1 MNDNCCNKCNS
12 CNSCN
17 KCGGGCCP
25 ARYDCSFNIEMS
37 PYDQYTW
44 IVTTCGMPHKVKIP
58 KLPETCTSL
67 SVNGT
72 DATLVYKGE
81 CDTDIIT
88 GSQLGSI
95 IRLNDLKDV
104 DAPFPDHCSMLVFD
118 PYCAECGDGCV
129 SPADMWRPY
138 SIPDAG
144 DCIVPLEDDGY
155 YKVLVKDDC
164 GCIKECRLPA
174 KPDDEDKII
183 YLRDSTPED
192 PDYPWYYGI
201 YNETINLY
209 LEQNVPKWF
218 GKYDLEITVNYD
230 IQVCLSHYCENMNYR
245 SLVVPVVAGEAGDA
259 AYDSSIL
266 QGQSTFEDIIPGTLR
281 GSPWGTVTQRSSIT
295 FVVPKGKEAYLHHEF
310 RLRNGPNF
318 PYYKYNATYD
328 GKRIPDDKLQDPDH
342 IEWTGSRLHAL
353 QCIIK
358 PTSGEIDKN
367 PTRDPIRDQL
377 DYGEDWYA
385 NTVVGG

>member
-12 CNSCN
+12 CNPCN
-17 KCGGGCCP
+17 KCGGSCCP
-25 ARYDCSFNIEMS
+25 AKYNCSFNIEMS
-37 PYDQYTW
+37 PYDEYTW

-58 KLPETCTSL
+58 KFPETCTSL

-88 GSQLGSI
+88 GEQLGSI

-104 DAPFPDHCSMLVFD
+104 DAPMPDHCSMLVFD
-118 PYCAECGDGCV
+118 PFCAECGDGCA

-144 DCIVPLEDDGY
+144 DCIIPLDDDGY

-192 PDYPWYYGI
+192 PDYPWYYGV

-209 LEQNVPKWF
+209 LSKNAPKWF

-230 IQVCLSHYCENMNYR
+230 VQVILSYKCKNTNYR
-245 SLVVPVVAGEAGDA
+245 SLVVPCVEGQRGDA

-266 QGQSTFEDIIPGTLR
+266 QGQSTWEDKISPMRGT
-281 GSPWGTVTQRSSIT
+281 PWGTVTQRSSIT

-310 RLRNGPNF
+310 RLRSAESF
-318 PYYKYNATYD
+318 PKYVESPLD
-328 GKRIPDDKLQDPDH
+328 GQKVPDEIASQYNVIP
-342 IEWTGSRLHAL
+342 WTASRLHAL

-358 PTSGEIDKN
+358 PTSGEVDKN
-367 PTRDPIRDQL
+367 PARDEIRNQL
-377 DYGEDWYA
+377 DHWEDWYP
-385 NTVVGG
+385 NI

>member
-1 MNDNCCNKCNS
+1 MNDNCCNNCNP
-12 CNSCN
+12 CN

-25 ARYDCSFNIEMS
+25 AKYDCSFNIEMS
-37 PYDQYTW
+37 PYDAYTW

-58 KLPETCTSL
+58 KIPETCTSL

-81 CDTDIIT
+81 CDTDIIS
-88 GSQLGSI
+88 GAQLGSI

-104 DAPFPDHCSMLVFD
+104 DAPHPDHCSMLVFD
-118 PYCAECGDGCV
+118 PFCAECGDGCT
-129 SPADMWRPY
+129 SPADMWKPY

-144 DCIVPLEDDGY
+144 DCIIPLEEDGY

-192 PDYPWYYGI
+192 PDFPWYYGI

-218 GKYDLEITVNYD
+218 GKYDLEITINYD
-230 IQVCLSHYCENMNYR
+230 VQVILSRFCLNTNYR
-245 SLVVPVVAGEAGDA
+245 SLVVPVVEGQTGDA
-259 AYDSSIL
+259 ANDSSIL
-266 QGQSTFEDIIPGTLR
+266 QGQSTWIDGQTR
-281 GSPWGTVTQRSSIT
+281 GIPWGTVTQRSSIT

-310 RLRNGPNF
+310 RLRSAGSF
-318 PYYKYNATYD
+318 PGYVENALD
-328 GKRIPDDKLQDPDH
+328 GQRIPDNMVQTPN
-342 IEWTGSRLHAL
+342 IIPWTGSRLHSL

-358 PTSGEIDKN
+358 PTSGEVDKN
-367 PTRDPIRDQL
+367 PTKDPIRDQL
-377 DYGEDWYA
+377 DHWEDWYA
-385 NTVVGG
+385 NIV

>member
-1 MNDNCCNKCNS
+1 MNENCCNKCNS
-12 CNSCN
+12 CNPCN

-25 ARYDCSFNIEMS
+25 AKYDCSFNIEPS
-37 PYDQYTW
+37 PYDMYTW

-58 KLPETCTSL
+58 KLPETCTNL

-104 DAPFPDHCSMLVFD
+104 DAPLPDHCSMLVFD
-118 PYCAECGDGCV
+118 PFCAECGDGCT

-138 SIPDAG
+138 TIPDAG
-144 DCIVPLEDDGY
+144 DCIIPLEEDGY

-192 PDYPWYYGI
+192 PDYPWYYGV

-218 GKYDLEITVNYD
+218 GKYDLEITINYD
-230 IQVCLSHYCENMNYR
+230 VQVILSNKCLNTNYR
-245 SLVVPVVAGEAGDA
+245 SLVVPVVAGDAGDA
-259 AYDSSIL
+259 ANDSSIL
-266 QGQSTFEDIIPGTLR
+266 QGQSTWIDGDVR
-281 GSPWGTVTQRSSIT
+281 GIPWGTVTQRSSIT

-310 RLRNGPNF
+310 RLRSGPSF
-318 PYYKYNATYD
+318 PDYVRNALD
-328 GKRIPDDKLQDPDH
+328 GQRIPDSVLQTPNQ
-342 IEWTGSRLHAL
+342 ILWTGSRLHAL

-358 PTSGEIDKN
+358 PTSGEVDKN
-367 PTRDPIRDQL
+367 PTKDPIRDQL
-377 DYGEDWYA
+377 DYGEDWYH
-385 NTVVGG
+385 NIV

>member
-12 CNSCN
+12 CNPCN

-25 ARYDCSFNIEMS
+25 AKYNCSFNIEMS
-37 PYDQYTW
+37 PYDEYTW

-58 KLPETCTSL
+58 KFPETCTSL

-88 GSQLGSI
+88 GEQLGSI

-104 DAPFPDHCSMLVFD
+104 DASMPDHCSMLVFD
-118 PYCAECGDGCV
+118 PFCAECGDGCT
-129 SPADMWRPY
+129 SPADMWKPY

-144 DCIVPLEDDGY
+144 DCIIPLDEDGY

-209 LEQNVPKWF
+209 LSKNVPKWF

-230 IQVCLSHYCENMNYR
+230 IQVILSYKCKNTNYR
-245 SLVVPVVAGEAGDA
+245 SLVVPCVEGQRGDA

-266 QGQSTFEDIIPGTLR
+266 QGQSTWEDKISPMRGT
-281 GSPWGTVTQRSSIT
+281 PWGTVTQRSSIT
-295 FVVPKGKEAYLHHEF
+295 FVVPKGKEGYLHHEF
-310 RLRNGPNF
+310 RLRSAESF
-318 PYYKYNATYD
+318 PKYVESPLD
-328 GKRIPDDKLQDPDH
+328 GQKVPDEIASQYNVIP
-342 IEWTGSRLHAL
+342 WTASRLHAL

-358 PTSGEIDKN
+358 PTSGEVDKN
-367 PTRDPIRDQL
+367 PTRDEIRSQL
-377 DYGEDWYA
+377 DHWEDWYP
-385 NTVVGG
+385 NI

>member
-12 CNSCN
+12 CNPCN
-17 KCGGGCCP
+17 KCGGSYCP
-25 ARYDCSFNIEMS
+25 AKYNCSFNIEMS
-37 PYDQYTW
+37 PYDEYTW

-58 KLPETCTSL
+58 KFPETCTSL

-88 GSQLGSI
+88 GEQLGSI

-104 DAPFPDHCSMLVFD
+104 DASMPDHCSMLVFD
-118 PYCAECGDGCV
+118 PFCAECGDGCT
-129 SPADMWRPY
+129 SPADMWKPY

-144 DCIVPLEDDGY
+144 DCVIPLDEDGY

-201 YNETINLY
+201 YNEKINLY
-209 LEQNVPKWF
+209 LAKNVPKWF

-230 IQVCLSHYCENMNYR
+230 VQVILSYKCKNTNYR
-245 SLVVPVVAGEAGDA
+245 SLVVPCVEGQRGDA

-266 QGQSTFEDIIPGTLR
+266 QGQSTWEDKISPMRGT
-281 GSPWGTVTQRSSIT
+281 PWGTVTQRSSIT

-310 RLRNGPNF
+310 RLRSAESF
-318 PYYKYNATYD
+318 PKYVENPLD
-328 GKRIPDDKLQDPDH
+328 GQKVPDEIASQYNVIP
-342 IEWTGSRLHAL
+342 WTASRLHAL

-358 PTSGEIDKN
+358 HTSGEVDKN
-367 PTRDPIRDQL
+367 PTRDEIRNQL
-377 DYGEDWYA
+377 DHWEDWYP
-385 NTVVGG
+385 NI

>member
-12 CNSCN
+12 CNPCN
-17 KCGGGCCP
+17 KCGGSYCP
-25 ARYDCSFNIEMS
+25 AKYNCSFNIEMS
-37 PYDQYTW
+37 PYDEYTW

-58 KLPETCTSL
+58 KFPETCTSL

-88 GSQLGSI
+88 GEQLGSI

-104 DAPFPDHCSMLVFD
+104 DASMPDHCSMLVFD
-118 PYCAECGDGCV
+118 PFCAECGDGCT
-129 SPADMWRPY
+129 SPADMWKPY

-144 DCIVPLEDDGY
+144 DCIIPLDEDGY

-209 LEQNVPKWF
+209 LSKNVPKWF

-230 IQVCLSHYCENMNYR
+230 VQVILSNKCENTNYR
-245 SLVVPVVAGEAGDA
+245 SLVVPCVEGQRGDA

-266 QGQSTFEDIIPGTLR
+266 QGQSTWENNVSPMRGT
-281 GSPWGTVTQRSSIT
+281 PWGTVTQRSSIT

-310 RLRNGPNF
+310 RLRSAGSF
-318 PYYKYNATYD
+318 PTYAESPLDGQKVPDEIASQYNV
-328 GKRIPDDKLQDPDH
+328 IP
-342 IEWTGSRLHAL
+342 WTASRLHAL

-358 PTSGEIDKN
+358 PTSGEVDKN
-367 PTRDPIRDQL
+367 PTRDEIRNQL
-377 DYGEDWYA
+377 DHWEDWYP
-385 NTVVGG
+385 NI

>member
-12 CNSCN
+12 CNPCN

-25 ARYDCSFNIEMS
+25 AKYNCSFNIEMS
-37 PYDQYTW
+37 PYDEYTW

-58 KLPETCTSL
+58 KFPETCTSL

-88 GSQLGSI
+88 GEQLGSI

-104 DAPFPDHCSMLVFD
+104 DASMPDHCSMLVFD
-118 PYCAECGDGCV
+118 PFCAECGDGCA
-129 SPADMWRPY
+129 SPADMWKPY

-144 DCIVPLEDDGY
+144 DCVIPLDEDGY

-201 YNETINLY
+201 YNETINLH
-209 LEQNVPKWF
+209 LSKNVPKWF

-230 IQVCLSHYCENMNYR
+230 VQVILSYKCKNTNYR
-245 SLVVPVVAGEAGDA
+245 SLVVPCVEGQRGDA

-266 QGQSTFEDIIPGTLR
+266 QGQSTWEDKISPMRGT
-281 GSPWGTVTQRSSIT
+281 PWGTVTQRSSIT

-310 RLRNGPNF
+310 RLRSAESF
-318 PYYKYNATYD
+318 PKYVENPLD
-328 GKRIPDDKLQDPDH
+328 GQKVPDEIASQYNVIP
-342 IEWTGSRLHAL
+342 WTASRLHAL

-358 PTSGEIDKN
+358 PTSGEVDKN
-367 PTRDPIRDQL
+367 PTRDEIRNQL
-377 DYGEDWYA
+377 DHWEDWYP
-385 NTVVGG
+385 NI

>member
-12 CNSCN
+12 CNPCN

-25 ARYDCSFNIEMS
+25 AKYNCSFNIEMS
-37 PYDQYTW
+37 PYDEYTW

-58 KLPETCTSL
+58 KFPETCTSL

-88 GSQLGSI
+88 GEQLGSI

-104 DAPFPDHCSMLVFD
+104 DASMPDHCSMLVFD
-118 PYCAECGDGCV
+118 PFCAECGDGCT
-129 SPADMWRPY
+129 SPADMWKPY

-144 DCIVPLEDDGY
+144 DCVIPLDEDGY

-201 YNETINLY
+201 YNEKINLY
-209 LEQNVPKWF
+209 LAKNVPKWF

-230 IQVCLSHYCENMNYR
+230 VQVILSYKCKNTNYR
-245 SLVVPVVAGEAGDA
+245 SLVVPCVEGQRGDA

-266 QGQSTFEDIIPGTLR
+266 QGQSTWEDKISPMRGT
-281 GSPWGTVTQRSSIT
+281 PWGTVTQRSSIT

-310 RLRNGPNF
+310 RLRSAESF
-318 PYYKYNATYD
+318 PKYAENPLD
-328 GKRIPDDKLQDPDH
+328 GQKVPDEIASQYNVIP
-342 IEWTGSRLHAL
+342 WTASRLHAL

-358 PTSGEIDKN
+358 PTSGEVDKK
-367 PTRDPIRDQL
+367 PTRDEIRNQL
-377 DYGEDWYA
+377 DHWEDWYP
-385 NTVVGG
+385 NI

>member
-12 CNSCN
+12 CNPCN

-25 ARYDCSFNIEMS
+25 AKYNCSFNIEMS
-37 PYDQYTW
+37 PYDEYTW

-88 GSQLGSI
+88 GEQLGSI

-104 DAPFPDHCSMLVFD
+104 DASMPDHCSMLVFD
-118 PYCAECGDGCV
+118 PFCAECGDGCT
-129 SPADMWRPY
+129 SPADMWKPY

-144 DCIVPLEDDGY
+144 DCVIPLDEDGY

-209 LEQNVPKWF
+209 LAKNVPKWF

-230 IQVCLSHYCENMNYR
+230 VQVILSYKCENTNYR
-245 SLVVPVVAGEAGDA
+245 SLVVPCVEGQRGDA

-266 QGQSTFEDIIPGTLR
+266 QGQSTWENNVSPMRGT
-281 GSPWGTVTQRSSIT
+281 PWGTVTQRSSIT

-310 RLRNGPNF
+310 RLRSAGSF
-318 PYYKYNATYD
+318 PKYVESSLD
-328 GKRIPDDKLQDPDH
+328 GQKVPDEIASQYNVIP
-342 IEWTGSRLHAL
+342 WTASRLHAL

-358 PTSGEIDKN
+358 PTSGEVDKN
-367 PTRDPIRDQL
+367 PTRDEIRNQL
-377 DYGEDWYA
+377 DHWEDWYP
-385 NTVVGG
+385 NI

>member
-12 CNSCN
+12 CNPCN
-17 KCGGGCCP
+17 KCGGSCCP
-25 ARYDCSFNIEMS
+25 AKYNCSFNIEMS
-37 PYDQYTW
+37 PYDEYTW

-58 KLPETCTSL
+58 KFPETCTSL

-88 GSQLGSI
+88 GEQLGSI

-104 DAPFPDHCSMLVFD
+104 DASMPDHCSMLVFD
-118 PYCAECGDGCV
+118 PFCAECGDGCT
-129 SPADMWRPY
+129 SPADMWKPY

-144 DCIVPLEDDGY
+144 DCVIPLDEDGY

-201 YNETINLY
+201 YNEKINLY
-209 LEQNVPKWF
+209 LAKNVPKWF

-230 IQVCLSHYCENMNYR
+230 VQVILSYKCKNTNYR
-245 SLVVPVVAGEAGDA
+245 SLVVPCVEGQRGDA

-266 QGQSTFEDIIPGTLR
+266 QGQSTWEDKISPMRGT
-281 GSPWGTVTQRSSIT
+281 PWGTVTQRSSIT

-310 RLRNGPNF
+310 RLRSAESF
-318 PYYKYNATYD
+318 PKYVENPLD
-328 GKRIPDDKLQDPDH
+328 GQKVPDEIASQYNVIP
-342 IEWTGSRLHAL
+342 WTASRLHAL

-358 PTSGEIDKN
+358 PTSGEVDKN
-367 PTRDPIRDQL
+367 PTRDEIRNQL
-377 DYGEDWYA
+377 DHWEDWYP
-385 NTVVGG
+385 NI

>member
-1 MNDNCCNKCNS
+1 MNENCCDKCNS

-25 ARYDCSFNIEMS
+25 AKYDCSFNIEPS
-37 PYDQYTW
+37 PYDMYTW

-95 IRLNDLKDV
+95 IRLGDLKDV
-104 DAPFPDHCSMLVFD
+104 DAAMPNHCSMLVFD
-118 PYCAECGDGCV
+118 PFCAECGDGCT

-138 SIPDAG
+138 TIPDAG
-144 DCIVPLEDDGY
+144 DCIIPLEEDGY

-174 KPDDEDKII
+174 KPEDEDKII

-192 PDYPWYYGI
+192 PDYPWYYGV

-218 GKYDLEITVNYD
+218 GKYDLEITINYD
-230 IQVCLSHYCENMNYR
+230 VQVILSNKCLNTNYR
-245 SLVVPVVAGEAGDA
+245 SLVVPVVAGDAGDA
-259 AYDSSIL
+259 ANDSSIL
-266 QGQSTFEDIIPGTLR
+266 QGQSTWIDGDVR
-281 GSPWGTVTQRSSIT
+281 GIPWGTVTQRSSIT

-310 RLRNGPNF
+310 RLRSGPSF
-318 PYYKYNATYD
+318 PDYVRNALD
-328 GKRIPDDKLQDPDH
+328 GQRIPDSVLQTPNQ
-342 IEWTGSRLHAL
+342 ILWTGSRLHAL

-358 PTSGEIDKN
+358 PTSGEVDKN
-367 PTRDPIRDQL
+367 PVKDPIRDQL
-377 DYGEDWYA
+377 DYGEDWYH
-385 NTVVGG
+385 NIV

>member
-1 MNDNCCNKCNS
+1 
-12 CNSCN
+12 
-17 KCGGGCCP
+17 
-25 ARYDCSFNIEMS
+25 MS
-37 PYDQYTW
+37 PYDEYTW

-58 KLPETCTSL
+58 KFPETCTSL

-88 GSQLGSI
+88 GEQLGSI

-104 DAPFPDHCSMLVFD
+104 DASMPDHCSMLVFD
-118 PYCAECGDGCV
+118 PFCAECGDGCT
-129 SPADMWRPY
+129 SPADMWKPY

-144 DCIVPLEDDGY
+144 DCVIPLDEDGY

-201 YNETINLY
+201 YNEKINLY
-209 LEQNVPKWF
+209 LAKNVPKWF

-230 IQVCLSHYCENMNYR
+230 VQVILSYKCKNTNYR
-245 SLVVPVVAGEAGDA
+245 SLVVPCVEGQRGDA

-266 QGQSTFEDIIPGTLR
+266 QGQSTWEDKISPMRGT
-281 GSPWGTVTQRSSIT
+281 PWGTVTQRSSIT

-310 RLRNGPNF
+310 RLRSAESF
-318 PYYKYNATYD
+318 PKYAENPLD
-328 GKRIPDDKLQDPDH
+328 GQKVPDEIASQYNVIP
-342 IEWTGSRLHAL
+342 WTASRLHAL

-358 PTSGEIDKN
+358 PTSGEVDKN
-367 PTRDPIRDQL
+367 PTRDEIRNQL
-377 DYGEDWYA
+377 DHWEDWYP
-385 NTVVGG
+385 NI

>member
-12 CNSCN
+12 CNPCN
-17 KCGGGCCP
+17 KCGGSCCP
-25 ARYDCSFNIEMS
+25 AKYDCSFNIEMS
-37 PYDQYTW
+37 PYDEYTW

-88 GSQLGSI
+88 GEQLGSI

-104 DAPFPDHCSMLVFD
+104 DASMPDHCSMLVFD
-118 PYCAECGDGCV
+118 PFCAECGDGCT
-129 SPADMWRPY
+129 SPADMWKPY

-144 DCIVPLEDDGY
+144 DCIIPLDEDGY

-201 YNETINLY
+201 YNEKINLY
-209 LEQNVPKWF
+209 LAKNVPKWF

-230 IQVCLSHYCENMNYR
+230 VQVILSYKCKNTNYR
-245 SLVVPVVAGEAGDA
+245 SLVVPCVEGQRGDA

-266 QGQSTFEDIIPGTLR
+266 QGQSTWEDKISPMRGT
-281 GSPWGTVTQRSSIT
+281 PWGTVTQRSSIT

-310 RLRNGPNF
+310 RLRSAESF
-318 PYYKYNATYD
+318 PKYVENPLD
-328 GKRIPDDKLQDPDH
+328 GQKVPDEIASQYNVIP
-342 IEWTGSRLHAL
+342 WTASRLHAL

-358 PTSGEIDKN
+358 PTSGEVDKN
-367 PTRDPIRDQL
+367 PARDEIRNQL
-377 DYGEDWYA
+377 DHWEDWYP
-385 NTVVGG
+385 NI

>member
-12 CNSCN
+12 CNPCN
-17 KCGGGCCP
+17 KCGGSCCP
-25 ARYDCSFNIEMS
+25 AKYNCSFNIEMS
-37 PYDQYTW
+37 PYDEYTW

-58 KLPETCTSL
+58 KFPETCTSL

-88 GSQLGSI
+88 GEQLGSI

-104 DAPFPDHCSMLVFD
+104 DAPMPDHCSMLVFD
-118 PYCAECGDGCV
+118 PFCAECGDGCT
-129 SPADMWRPY
+129 SPADMWKPY

-144 DCIVPLEDDGY
+144 DCVIPLDEDGY

-209 LEQNVPKWF
+209 LSKNVPKWF

-230 IQVCLSHYCENMNYR
+230 VQVILSNKCENTNYR
-245 SLVVPVVAGEAGDA
+245 SLVVPCVEGQRGDA

-266 QGQSTFEDIIPGTLR
+266 QGQSTWENNVSPMRGT
-281 GSPWGTVTQRSSIT
+281 PWGTVTQRSSIT

-310 RLRNGPNF
+310 RLRSAGSF
-318 PYYKYNATYD
+318 PTYAESPLDGQKVPDEIASQYNV
-328 GKRIPDDKLQDPDH
+328 IP
-342 IEWTGSRLHAL
+342 WTASRLHAL

-358 PTSGEIDKN
+358 PTSGEVDKN
-367 PTRDPIRDQL
+367 PTRDEIRSQL
-377 DYGEDWYA
+377 DHWEDWYP
-385 NTVVGG
+385 NI

>member
-12 CNSCN
+12 CNPCN
-17 KCGGGCCP
+17 KCGGSCCP
-25 ARYDCSFNIEMS
+25 AKYNCSFNIEMS
-37 PYDQYTW
+37 PYDEYTW

-58 KLPETCTSL
+58 KFPETCTSL

-88 GSQLGSI
+88 GEQLGSI

-104 DAPFPDHCSMLVFD
+104 DASMPDHCSMLVFD
-118 PYCAECGDGCV
+118 PFCAECGDGCT
-129 SPADMWRPY
+129 SPADMWKPY

-144 DCIVPLEDDGY
+144 DCVIPLDEDGY

-209 LEQNVPKWF
+209 LSKNVPKWF

-230 IQVCLSHYCENMNYR
+230 VQVILSNKCENTNYR
-245 SLVVPVVAGEAGDA
+245 SLVVPCVEGQRGDA

-266 QGQSTFEDIIPGTLR
+266 QGQSTWENNVSPMRGT
-281 GSPWGTVTQRSSIT
+281 PWGTVTQRSSIT

-310 RLRNGPNF
+310 RLRSAGSF
-318 PYYKYNATYD
+318 PKYAESPLD
-328 GKRIPDDKLQDPDH
+328 GQKVPDEIASQYNVIP
-342 IEWTGSRLHAL
+342 WTASRLHAL

-358 PTSGEIDKN
+358 PTSGEVDKN
-367 PTRDPIRDQL
+367 PTRDEIRNQL
-377 DYGEDWYA
+377 DHWEDWYP
-385 NTVVGG
+385 NI

>member
-12 CNSCN
+12 CNPCN

-25 ARYDCSFNIEMS
+25 AKYNCSFNIEMS
-37 PYDQYTW
+37 PYDEYTW

-88 GSQLGSI
+88 GEQLGSI

-104 DAPFPDHCSMLVFD
+104 DAAMPDHCSMLVFD
-118 PYCAECGDGCV
+118 PFCAECGDGCA

-144 DCIVPLEDDGY
+144 DCIIPLDEDGY

-192 PDYPWYYGI
+192 PDYPWYYGV

-209 LEQNVPKWF
+209 LSQNVPKWF

-230 IQVCLSHYCENMNYR
+230 VQVILSNKCENTNYR
-245 SLVVPVVAGEAGDA
+245 SLVVPCVEGQRGDA

-266 QGQSTFEDIIPGTLR
+266 QGQSTWENKTSAMRGT
-281 GSPWGTVTQRSSIT
+281 PWGTVTQRSSIT

-310 RLRNGPNF
+310 RLRSAESF
-318 PYYKYNATYD
+318 PTYVESPLDGQKVPDEIASQYNV
-328 GKRIPDDKLQDPDH
+328 IP
-342 IEWTGSRLHAL
+342 WTASRLHAL

-358 PTSGEIDKN
+358 PTSGEVDKN
-367 PTRDPIRDQL
+367 PTRDEIRNQL
-377 DYGEDWYA
+377 DHWEDWYP
-385 NTVVGG
+385 NI

>member
-1 MNDNCCNKCNS
+1 
-12 CNSCN
+12 
-17 KCGGGCCP
+17 
-25 ARYDCSFNIEMS
+25 MS
-37 PYDQYTW
+37 PYDEYTW

-88 GSQLGSI
+88 GEQLGSI

-104 DAPFPDHCSMLVFD
+104 DASMPDHCSMLVFD
-118 PYCAECGDGCV
+118 PFCAECGDGCT
-129 SPADMWRPY
+129 SPADMWKPY

-144 DCIVPLEDDGY
+144 DCVISLDEDGY

-209 LEQNVPKWF
+209 LSKNVPKWF
-218 GKYDLEITVNYD
+218 DKYDLEITVNYD
-230 IQVCLSHYCENMNYR
+230 VQVILSNKCENTNYR
-245 SLVVPVVAGEAGDA
+245 SLVVPCVEGQRGDA

-266 QGQSTFEDIIPGTLR
+266 QGQSTWENNVSPMRGT
-281 GSPWGTVTQRSSIT
+281 PWGTVTQRSSIT

-310 RLRNGPNF
+310 RLRSAGSF
-318 PYYKYNATYD
+318 PKYVESPLD
-328 GKRIPDDKLQDPDH
+328 GQRVPDEIASQYNVIP
-342 IEWTGSRLHAL
+342 WTASRLHAL

-358 PTSGEIDKN
+358 PTSGEVDKN
-367 PTRDPIRDQL
+367 PARDEIRSQL
-377 DYGEDWYA
+377 DHWEDWYP
-385 NTVVGG
+385 NI

>member
-12 CNSCN
+12 CNPCN

-25 ARYDCSFNIEMS
+25 SKYNCSFNIEMS
-37 PYDQYTW
+37 PYDEYTW

-58 KLPETCTSL
+58 KFPETCTSL

-88 GSQLGSI
+88 GEQLGSI

-104 DAPFPDHCSMLVFD
+104 DASMPDHCSMLVFD
-118 PYCAECGDGCV
+118 PFCAECGDGCT
-129 SPADMWRPY
+129 SPADMWKPY

-144 DCIVPLEDDGY
+144 DCVIPLDEDGY

-209 LEQNVPKWF
+209 LAKNVPKWF

-230 IQVCLSHYCENMNYR
+230 VQVILSNKCENTNYR
-245 SLVVPVVAGEAGDA
+245 SLVVPCVEGQRGDA

-266 QGQSTFEDIIPGTLR
+266 QGQSTWENNVSPMRGT
-281 GSPWGTVTQRSSIT
+281 PWGTVTQRSSIT

-310 RLRNGPNF
+310 RLRSAGSF
-318 PYYKYNATYD
+318 PTYAESPLDGQKVPDEIASQYNV
-328 GKRIPDDKLQDPDH
+328 IP
-342 IEWTGSRLHAL
+342 WTASRLHAL

-358 PTSGEIDKN
+358 PTSGEVDKN
-367 PTRDPIRDQL
+367 PTRDEIRNQL
-377 DYGEDWYA
+377 DHWEDWYP
-385 NTVVGG
+385 NI

>member
-12 CNSCN
+12 CNPCN

-25 ARYDCSFNIEMS
+25 AKYNCSFNIEMS
-37 PYDQYTW
+37 PYDEYTW

-58 KLPETCTSL
+58 KFPETCTSL

-88 GSQLGSI
+88 GEQLGSI

-104 DAPFPDHCSMLVFD
+104 DASMPDHCSMLVFD
-118 PYCAECGDGCV
+118 PFCAECGDGCT
-129 SPADMWRPY
+129 SPADMWKPY

-144 DCIVPLEDDGY
+144 DCVIPLDEDGY

-201 YNETINLY
+201 YNEKINLY
-209 LEQNVPKWF
+209 LAKNVPKWF

-230 IQVCLSHYCENMNYR
+230 VQVILSYKCKNTNYR
-245 SLVVPVVAGEAGDA
+245 SLVVPCVEGQRGDA

-266 QGQSTFEDIIPGTLR
+266 QGQSTWEDKISPMRGT
-281 GSPWGTVTQRSSIT
+281 PWGTVTQRSSIT

-310 RLRNGPNF
+310 RLRSAESF
-318 PYYKYNATYD
+318 PKYVENPLD
-328 GKRIPDDKLQDPDH
+328 GQKVPDEIASQYNVIP
-342 IEWTGSRLHAL
+342 WTASRLHAL

-358 PTSGEIDKN
+358 PTSGEVDKN
-367 PTRDPIRDQL
+367 PTRDEIRNQL
-377 DYGEDWYA
+377 DHWEDWYP
-385 NTVVGG
+385 NI

>member
-12 CNSCN
+12 CNPCN
-17 KCGGGCCP
+17 KCGGSFCP
-25 ARYDCSFNIEMS
+25 AKYNCSFNIEMS
-37 PYDQYTW
+37 PYDEYTW

-58 KLPETCTSL
+58 KFPETCTSL

-88 GSQLGSI
+88 GEQLGSI

-104 DAPFPDHCSMLVFD
+104 DASMPDHCSMLVFD
-118 PYCAECGDGCV
+118 PFCAECGDGCT
-129 SPADMWRPY
+129 SPADMWKPY

-144 DCIVPLEDDGY
+144 DCVIPLDEDGY

-201 YNETINLY
+201 YNETINLH
-209 LEQNVPKWF
+209 LSKNVPKWF

-230 IQVCLSHYCENMNYR
+230 VQVILSYKCKNTNYR
-245 SLVVPVVAGEAGDA
+245 SLVVPCVEGQRGDA

-266 QGQSTFEDIIPGTLR
+266 QGQSTWEDKISPMRGT
-281 GSPWGTVTQRSSIT
+281 PWGTVTQRSSIT

-310 RLRNGPNF
+310 RLRSAESF
-318 PYYKYNATYD
+318 PKYVESPLD
-328 GKRIPDDKLQDPDH
+328 GQKVPDEIASQYNVIP
-342 IEWTGSRLHAL
+342 WTGSGLHAL

-358 PTSGEIDKN
+358 PTSGEVDKN
-367 PTRDPIRDQL
+367 PTRDEIRNQL
-377 DYGEDWYA
+377 DHWEDWYP
-385 NTVVGG
+385 NI

>member
-12 CNSCN
+12 CNPCN

-25 ARYDCSFNIEMS
+25 AKYNCSFNIEMS
-37 PYDQYTW
+37 PYDEYTW

-58 KLPETCTSL
+58 KFPETCTSL

-88 GSQLGSI
+88 GEQLGSI

-104 DAPFPDHCSMLVFD
+104 DASMPDHCSMLVFD
-118 PYCAECGDGCV
+118 PFCAECGDGCT
-129 SPADMWRPY
+129 SPADMWKPY
-138 SIPDAG
+138 SIPNAG
-144 DCIVPLEDDGY
+144 DCIIPLDEDGY

-209 LEQNVPKWF
+209 LSKNVPKWF

-230 IQVCLSHYCENMNYR
+230 VQVIISNKCENTNYR
-245 SLVVPVVAGEAGDA
+245 SLVVPCVEGQRGDA

-266 QGQSTFEDIIPGTLR
+266 QGQSTWENKTTSMRGT
-281 GSPWGTVTQRSSIT
+281 PWGTVTQRSSIT

-310 RLRNGPNF
+310 RLRSAESF
-318 PYYKYNATYD
+318 PKYVESPLD
-328 GKRIPDDKLQDPDH
+328 GQKVPDEIASQYNVIP
-342 IEWTGSRLHAL
+342 WTASRLHAL

-358 PTSGEIDKN
+358 PTSGEVDKN
-367 PTRDPIRDQL
+367 PTRDEIRNQL
-377 DYGEDWYA
+377 DHWEDWYP
-385 NTVVGG
+385 NI

>member
-1 MNDNCCNKCNS
+1 MNYDNLNNCCNTCNKCS
-12 CNSCN
+12 SCN
-17 KCGGGCCP
+17 KCGSCN
-25 ARYDCSFNIEMS
+25 AAKYNCSFNIEMS
-37 PYDQYTW
+37 PYDEYTW

-58 KLPETCTSL
+58 KFPETCTSL

-88 GSQLGSI
+88 GEQLGSI

-104 DAPFPDHCSMLVFD
+104 DASMPDHCSMLVFD
-118 PYCAECGDGCV
+118 PFCAECGDGCT
-129 SPADMWRPY
+129 SPADMWKPY

-144 DCIVPLEDDGY
+144 DCVIPLDEDGY

-201 YNETINLY
+201 YNEKINLY
-209 LEQNVPKWF
+209 LAKNVPKWF

-230 IQVCLSHYCENMNYR
+230 VQVILSYKCKNTNYR
-245 SLVVPVVAGEAGDA
+245 SLVVPCVEGQRGDA

-266 QGQSTFEDIIPGTLR
+266 QGQSTWEDKISPMRGT
-281 GSPWGTVTQRSSIT
+281 PWGTVTQRSSIT

-310 RLRNGPNF
+310 RLRSAESF
-318 PYYKYNATYD
+318 PKYVENPLD
-328 GKRIPDDKLQDPDH
+328 GQKVPDEIASQYNVIP
-342 IEWTGSRLHAL
+342 WTASRLHAL

-358 PTSGEIDKN
+358 PTSGEVDKN
-367 PTRDPIRDQL
+367 PTRDEIRNQL
-377 DYGEDWYA
+377 DHWEDWYP
-385 NTVVGG
+385 NI

>member
-12 CNSCN
+12 CNPCN

-25 ARYDCSFNIEMS
+25 AKYNCSFNIEMS
-37 PYDQYTW
+37 PYDEYTW

-58 KLPETCTSL
+58 KFPETCTSL

-88 GSQLGSI
+88 GEQLGSI

-104 DAPFPDHCSMLVFD
+104 DAPMPDHCSMLVFD
-118 PYCAECGDGCV
+118 PFCAECGDGCA

-144 DCIVPLEDDGY
+144 DCIIPLDEDGY

-209 LEQNVPKWF
+209 LSKNAPKWF

-230 IQVCLSHYCENMNYR
+230 VQVILSYKCKNTNYR
-245 SLVVPVVAGEAGDA
+245 SLVVPCVEGQRGDA

-266 QGQSTFEDIIPGTLR
+266 QGQSTWEDKISPMRGT
-281 GSPWGTVTQRSSIT
+281 PWGTVTQRSSIT

-310 RLRNGPNF
+310 RLRSAESF
-318 PYYKYNATYD
+318 PKYVESPLD
-328 GKRIPDDKLQDPDH
+328 GQKVPDEIASQYNVIP
-342 IEWTGSRLHAL
+342 WTASRLHAL

-358 PTSGEIDKN
+358 PTSGEVDKN
-367 PTRDPIRDQL
+367 PARDEIRNQL
-377 DYGEDWYA
+377 DHWEDWYP
-385 NTVVGG
+385 NI

>member
-12 CNSCN
+12 CNPCN

-25 ARYDCSFNIEMS
+25 AKYNCSFNIEMS
-37 PYDQYTW
+37 PYDEYTW

-58 KLPETCTSL
+58 KFPETCTSL

-88 GSQLGSI
+88 GEQLGSI

-104 DAPFPDHCSMLVFD
+104 DASMPDHCSMLVFD
-118 PYCAECGDGCV
+118 PFCAECGDGCT
-129 SPADMWRPY
+129 SPADMWKPY

-144 DCIVPLEDDGY
+144 DCVIPLDEDGY

-201 YNETINLY
+201 YNETINLH
-209 LEQNVPKWF
+209 LSKNVPKWF

-230 IQVCLSHYCENMNYR
+230 VQVILSYKCKNTNYR
-245 SLVVPVVAGEAGDA
+245 SLVVPCVEGQRGDA

-266 QGQSTFEDIIPGTLR
+266 QGQSTWEDKISPMRGT
-281 GSPWGTVTQRSSIT
+281 PWGTVTQRSSIT

-310 RLRNGPNF
+310 RLRSAESF
-318 PYYKYNATYD
+318 PKYVENPLD
-328 GKRIPDDKLQDPDH
+328 GQKVPDEIASQYNVIP
-342 IEWTGSRLHAL
+342 WTASRLHAL

-358 PTSGEIDKN
+358 PTSGEVDKN
-367 PTRDPIRDQL
+367 PTRDEIRNQL
-377 DYGEDWYA
+377 DHWEDWYP
-385 NTVVGG
+385 NI

>member
-12 CNSCN
+12 CNPCN
-17 KCGGGCCP
+17 KCGGSCCP
-25 ARYDCSFNIEMS
+25 AKYNCSFNIEMS
-37 PYDQYTW
+37 PYDEYTW

-58 KLPETCTSL
+58 KFPETCTSL

-88 GSQLGSI
+88 GEQLGSI

-104 DAPFPDHCSMLVFD
+104 DASMPDHCSMLVFD
-118 PYCAECGDGCV
+118 PFCAECGDGCT
-129 SPADMWRPY
+129 SPADMWKPY

-144 DCIVPLEDDGY
+144 DCVIPLDEDGY

-209 LEQNVPKWF
+209 LAKNVPKWF

-230 IQVCLSHYCENMNYR
+230 VQVILSYKCKNTNYR
-245 SLVVPVVAGEAGDA
+245 SLVVPCVEGQRGDA

-266 QGQSTFEDIIPGTLR
+266 QGQSTWEDKISPMRGT
-281 GSPWGTVTQRSSIT
+281 PWGTVTQRSSIT

-310 RLRNGPNF
+310 RLRSAESF
-318 PYYKYNATYD
+318 PKYVENLLD
-328 GKRIPDDKLQDPDH
+328 GQKVPDEIASQYNVIP
-342 IEWTGSRLHAL
+342 WTASRLHAL

-358 PTSGEIDKN
+358 PTSGEVDKN
-367 PTRDPIRDQL
+367 PTRDEIRNQL
-377 DYGEDWYA
+377 DHWEDWYP
-385 NTVVGG
+385 NI

>member
-12 CNSCN
+12 CNPCN
-17 KCGGGCCP
+17 KCGGSCCP
-25 ARYDCSFNIEMS
+25 AKYNCSFNIEMS
-37 PYDQYTW
+37 PYDEYTW

-88 GSQLGSI
+88 GEQLGSI

-104 DAPFPDHCSMLVFD
+104 DASMPDHCSMLVFD
-118 PYCAECGDGCV
+118 PFCAECGDGCT
-129 SPADMWRPY
+129 SPADMWKPY

-144 DCIVPLEDDGY
+144 DCIIPLDEDGY

-201 YNETINLY
+201 YNEKINLY
-209 LEQNVPKWF
+209 LAKNVPKWF

-230 IQVCLSHYCENMNYR
+230 VQVILSYKCKNTNYR
-245 SLVVPVVAGEAGDA
+245 SLVVPCVEGQRGDA

-266 QGQSTFEDIIPGTLR
+266 QGQSTWEDKISPMRGT
-281 GSPWGTVTQRSSIT
+281 PWGTVTQRSSIT

-310 RLRNGPNF
+310 RLRSAESF
-318 PYYKYNATYD
+318 PKYVENPLD
-328 GKRIPDDKLQDPDH
+328 GQKVPDEIASQYNVIP
-342 IEWTGSRLHAL
+342 WTASRLHAL

-358 PTSGEIDKN
+358 PTSGEVDKN
-367 PTRDPIRDQL
+367 PAKDEIRNQL
-377 DYGEDWYA
+377 DHWEDWYP
-385 NTVVGG
+385 NI

>member
-12 CNSCN
+12 CNPCN
-17 KCGGGCCP
+17 KCGGSCCP
-25 ARYDCSFNIEMS
+25 AKYNCSFNIEMS
-37 PYDQYTW
+37 PYDEYTW

-58 KLPETCTSL
+58 KFPETCTSL

-88 GSQLGSI
+88 GEQLGSI

-104 DAPFPDHCSMLVFD
+104 DASMPDHCSMLVFD
-118 PYCAECGDGCV
+118 PFCAECGDGCT
-129 SPADMWRPY
+129 SPADMWKPY

-144 DCIVPLEDDGY
+144 DCVVPLDEDGY

-209 LEQNVPKWF
+209 LAKNVPKWF

-230 IQVCLSHYCENMNYR
+230 VQVILSYKCKNTNYR
-245 SLVVPVVAGEAGDA
+245 SLVVPCVEGQRGDA

-266 QGQSTFEDIIPGTLR
+266 QGQSTWEDKISPMRGT
-281 GSPWGTVTQRSSIT
+281 PWGTVTQRSSIT

-310 RLRNGPNF
+310 RLRSAESF
-318 PYYKYNATYD
+318 PKYVENPLD
-328 GKRIPDDKLQDPDH
+328 GQKVPDEIASQYNVIPC
-342 IEWTGSRLHAL
+342 TASRLHAL

-358 PTSGEIDKN
+358 PTSGEVDKN
-367 PTRDPIRDQL
+367 PTRDEIRNQL
-377 DYGEDWYA
+377 DHWEDWYP
-385 NTVVGG
+385 NI

>member
-12 CNSCN
+12 CNPCN
-17 KCGGGCCP
+17 KCGGSCCP
-25 ARYDCSFNIEMS
+25 AKYNCSFNIEMS
-37 PYDQYTW
+37 PYDEYTW

-58 KLPETCTSL
+58 KFPETCTSL

-88 GSQLGSI
+88 GEQLGSI

-104 DAPFPDHCSMLVFD
+104 DASMPDHCSMLVFD
-118 PYCAECGDGCV
+118 PFCAECGDGCT
-129 SPADMWRPY
+129 SPADMWKPY

-144 DCIVPLEDDGY
+144 DCVVPLDEDGY

-209 LEQNVPKWF
+209 LAKNVPKWF

-230 IQVCLSHYCENMNYR
+230 VQVILSYKCKNTNYR
-245 SLVVPVVAGEAGDA
+245 SLVVPCVEGQRGDA

-266 QGQSTFEDIIPGTLR
+266 QGQSTWEDKISPMRGT
-281 GSPWGTVTQRSSIT
+281 PWGTVTQRSSIT

-310 RLRNGPNF
+310 RLRSAGSF
-318 PYYKYNATYD
+318 PKYVESPLDGQKVPDEIASQYNA
-328 GKRIPDDKLQDPDH
+328 IP
-342 IEWTGSRLHAL
+342 WTASRLHAL

-358 PTSGEIDKN
+358 PTSGEVDKN
-367 PTRDPIRDQL
+367 PTRDEIRNQL
-377 DYGEDWYA
+377 DHWEDWYP
-385 NTVVGG
+385 NI